1 MANNLVRN
9 IEQAQKAAL
18 AEDTNKVIQNLDQ
31 FIAILQRDRGEK
43 IIKQAYQTLFYEATS
58 LKVVFN

>member
-18 AEDTNKVIQNLDQ
+18 AEDKNKVIQNLDQ